1 MRQGGVGDRLC
12 EALGEVGRTLAFT
25 PVKWELC
32 RSSEQGRH
40 GLTQVLTGA
49 LWLLRRE
56 QTIMCEGRS
65 WEMSTSSVELHL
77 NVFVFPDIKMFT
89 AIFWRAFGYASK
101 TVSFAPL
108 SF

>member
-1 MRQGGVGDRLC
+1 MICYGKQKV
-12 EALGEVGRTLAFT
+12 
-25 PVKWELC
+25 P
-32 RSSEQGRH
+32 
-40 GLTQVLTGA
+40 
-49 LWLLRRE
+49 RRDF
-56 QTIMCEGRS
+56 G
-65 WEMSTSSVELHL
+65 EMSTSSVELHL

>member
-65 WEMSTSSVELHL
+65 WETWAETTALVQVET
-77 NVFVFPDIKMFT
+77 D
-89 AIFWRAFGYASK
+89 GGSD
-101 TVSFAPL
+101 
-108 SF
+108 